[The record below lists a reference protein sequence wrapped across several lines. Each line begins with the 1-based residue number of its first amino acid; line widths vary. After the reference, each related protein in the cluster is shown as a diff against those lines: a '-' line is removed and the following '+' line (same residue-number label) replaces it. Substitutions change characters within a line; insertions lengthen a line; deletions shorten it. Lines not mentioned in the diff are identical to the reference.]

1 MKLLSQLTGTGAAIV
16 TPFNKYQEVDYTA
29 LGNLIDFIINGGV
42 EYLVTLGTTG
52 ETPVLTTA
60 EKTEIIQFTY
70 AHVSN
75 RVPVVVGIGGN
86 DTLAVV
92 NELRWLPLDHATAVL
107 SASPYYNKPNQ
118 NGLYEH
124 YKTLSE
130 VSKLPIILYNVPGR
144 TSVNLLPDTV
154 SKIAFD
160 CRNIIGI
167 KEASG
172 NVEQVMSVIQQT
184 PKEFMVIS
192 GDDALTLPLIASGAD
207 GVISVVGNAFPKEF
221 SEMVHLSLEGK
232 IEEARAIHYRLLDII
247 HLLFKEGN
255 PTGVKEVLAQL
266 DVCEN
271 YLRLPL
277 VEASDNLS
285 DQLRREMIDQ
295 GFLS

>member
-1 MKLLSQLTGTGAAIV
+1 MKELKGLGVAMV
-16 TPFNKYQEVDYTA
+16 TPFTKNGEVDVKG
-29 LGNLIDFIINGGV
+29 LKNLTEHIIQGGAD
-42 EYLVTLGTTG
+42 YLVVLGTTG
-52 ETPVLTTA
+52 ESVTLTKE
-60 EKTEIIQFTY
+60 EKKIVIDTILS
-70 AHVSN
+70 SN
-75 RVPVVVGIGGN
+75 NGRKPVVLGIGGN
-86 DTLAVV
+86 NTREVA
-92 NELRWLPLDHATAVL
+92 NQL
-107 SASPYYNKPNQ
+107 SRTDIHGVDAILSVTPYYNKPNQ

-124 YKTLSE
+124 YKALSE
-130 VSKLPIILYNVPGR
+130 SSKLPIILYNVPGR
-144 TSVNLLPDTV
+144 TSVNMLPETV
-154 SKIAFD
+154 SKIAFE

-184 PKEFMVIS
+184 PKEFLVIS
-192 GDDALTLPLIASGAD
+192 GDDALTLPLIAAGAD

-221 SEMVHLSLEGK
+221 SAMVNAALNAQM
-232 IEEARAIHYRLLDII
+232 EEARALHYRLLDII

-277 VEASDNLS
+277 VEASDALS

>member
-1 MKLLSQLTGTGAAIV
+1 MKELKGLGVAMV
-16 TPFNKYQEVDYTA
+16 TPFTKSGEVDVKGLKA
-29 LGNLIDFIINGGV
+29 LTEHIITGGAD
-42 EYLVTLGTTG
+42 YLVVLGTTG
-52 ETPVLTTA
+52 ESVTLNKEEKKLVIDTILASNNGRKPIVL
-60 EKTEIIQFTY
+60 
-70 AHVSN
+70 
-75 RVPVVVGIGGN
+75 GIGGN
-86 DTLAVV
+86 NTTEVA
-92 NELRWLPLDHATAVL
+92 NQL
-107 SASPYYNKPNQ
+107 SRLEAHGIDAILSVTPYYNKPNQ

>member
-1 MKLLSQLTGTGAAIV
+1 MKELKGLGVAMV
-16 TPFNKYQEVDYTA
+16 TPFTKNGEIDVKG
-29 LGNLIDFIINGGV
+29 LKNLTEHIIQGGAD
-42 EYLVTLGTTG
+42 YLVILGTTG
-52 ETPVLTTA
+52 ESVTLSKEEKKLVIDTILSCNNGRKPAVL
-60 EKTEIIQFTY
+60 
-70 AHVSN
+70 
-75 RVPVVVGIGGN
+75 GIGGN
-86 DTLAVV
+86 NTHEIA
-92 NELRWLPLDHATAVL
+92 AQL
-107 SASPYYNKPNQ
+107 SRIDIHGIDAILSVTPYYNKPNQ

-130 VSKLPIILYNVPGR
+130 SSKLPIILYNVPGR
-144 TSVNLLPDTV
+144 TSVNMLPETV
-154 SKIAFD
+154 SKIAFE

-184 PKEFMVIS
+184 PKEFLVIS
-192 GDDALTLPLIASGAD
+192 GDDALTLPLIATGAD

-221 SEMVHLSLEGK
+221 SEMVNSALSGQV
-232 IEEARAIHYRLLDII
+232 EEARSIHYRLLDLI

-277 VEASDNLS
+277 VEASDALS